1 MAQIVSAVVTNA
13 WRTKLARIYAGL
25 DSFALPLAFKIAE
38 GGWQIVGPDKE
49 PIPPSVTLTD
59 VTAGSPPFN
68 LPGTNFIFTKLLTLA
83 DLTFTSPTRCEIR
96 CFVASSEANDD
107 GFGSPPELYELGLF
121 DTTPPALVG
130 SGATMLVYS
139 TFPVEIKTASKALE
153 HVILVD
159 F

>member
-1 MAQIVSAVVTNA
+1 MAQIVSAVVTNV

-59 VTAGSPPFN
+59 VTALTYPIGSQ
-68 LPGTNFIFTKLLTLA
+68 FIFTKLLTLA

-121 DTTPPALVG
+121 DTTPPANVG
-130 SGATMLVYS
+130 AGATMLVYS